1 MHMDVADAAIL
12 LVVLAISATINVG
25 LGIAWFRAN
34 ARLRRLERRE
44 DRTQPD
50 ERALQMERAMDAI
63 AAQVDQLASSQEFLN
78 RIVAERRELPREITP
93 H

>member
-1 MHMDVADAAIL
+1 MNDFAIAI
-12 LVVLAISATINVG
+12 VFFAISATINVG

-34 ARLRRLERRE
+34 LRVRRLERRE
-44 DRTQPD
+44 DRIQPD
-50 ERALQMERAMDAI
+50 ERAIHMERAVDAL

-78 RIVAERRELPREITP
+78 RVVAERRELPREVTP

>member
-1 MHMDVADAAIL
+1 MNEDFA
-12 LVVLAISATINVG
+12 VLMVFFAISATVNVG

-34 ARLRRLERRE
+34 LRLRRLERRE
-44 DRTQPD
+44 DRIQPD
-50 ERALQMERAMDAI
+50 ERALQMERAMDAL

-78 RIVAERRELPREITP
+78 RIVAERRELPREVTP